1 MSYEDS
7 LARINAFKSSSSM
20 VEEETPSTFSLD
32 KGVTL
37 KKDDL
42 KKNYEYT
49 TAIRDYM
56 VERKGVDYQEI
67 DSDTLVEDFVD
78 HMRYF
83 NANTVS
89 TAGEA
94 RFIGKANETRKA
106 KASKAYQLYDQLG
119 NVFVNDG
126 LMGAVDGVKD
136 YIFAAA
142 SDPTNY
148 IGIATGGIARA
159 GAAGLS
165 VTGKQIVR
173 DSVRKA
179 GMEAAQSGLGRAAAK
194 KAGEK
199 AGVEAA
205 RRAVEK
211 GMSARMAN
219 KAYDEVAKRVAKEG
233 RVGLAKDAM
242 LNKQKELFEAGSKRA
257 LKQTV
262 ALDASAAVLQDVMAQ
277 NVMLEAGA
285 QTDYSVM
292 QTGFASLLGGVAGAA
307 QLGFGKFRGASGL
320 EDTRSSLEKISNAV
334 IEEAAPTLNKEQTEK
349 ATRAIMDS
357 VSSWNAKVNRGG
369 AFSAD
374 AMPAQLIKDIML
386 GEDGK
391 GGLVKVFK
399 DSGYSIDRNKTISDV
414 ITNVVRFIPK
424 KELDEINKNMLK
436 YSGIQFGELAGSKI
450 KLGDMLAKRI
460 NEAGKTLNV
469 MSQVRK
475 TLDAGIVA
483 SKDKIDQ
490 TVADID
496 ANEAVGKEL
505 RAMKKSDKFK
515 YGQSIWKRLLVSS
528 PATTALNIAGFGQYY
543 AGQTMADLFNS
554 STLALKGLGQMAYNP
569 KASEETFRQARA
581 LTAIQGQKI
590 RNLLDPFTTHDE
602 YMSFLDK
609 NSDIQ
614 KILFETLS
622 GGVEG
627 TSKRYGIDPNSK
639 VFQNIEALTTAAN
652 QITGVRIQ
660 DSFTKSQMFMTELD
674 KYLRVKKGVTLK
686 EALTSDSLAIDE
698 DVLGAALDGTLRS
711 VFSKDYTKNQ
721 AGVGRELLETTAK
734 LVEGFSNTP
743 VIGTVLPFGR
753 FFNNVLATAYQWSP
767 LAAPEQ
773 LGKFMKRTIKKEGTD
788 ITEREAFARMTVGT
802 AAIYAAADFD
812 TERRKKGL
820 AYNEIEVGGGTI
832 VDARNTF
839 PFSMFLASGRI
850 FNMWRNGEEIPAELR
865 QEMLTQVGVGQLAR
879 DVQFGNDL
887 NNILDVMLNSD
898 EGARGASGEAG
909 YKVAGNLVSG
919 LTRPLD
925 AFNKIIGFAMGT
937 DTAKD
942 VRQAEGINVFTQS
955 ATKYV
960 DNILEAFIDKTDS
973 ITGEELRVATREGE
987 IYDANPFARIFGIT
1001 VKQGRTATEKAYSMS
1016 EMFPW
1021 QASER
1026 SKLPAYDKAL
1036 NSMLAPA
1043 LERKTQQLI
1052 NSPQFK
1058 SADLTG
1064 RRRMLKQVM
1073 KTAKKEITEMMEEG
1087 YGGATTMRLRLATKA
1102 NRAGGTKEIRRKA
1115 AKIMKEQHG
1124 VTGSIEDYSFAEIDL
1139 FIEYAE
1145 YLKEIYDESAK
1156 LVY

>member
-1 MSYEDS
+1 MSYEES
-7 LARINAFKSSSSM
+7 LARLNAFKTSTPLTTE
-20 VEEETPSTFSLD
+20 VQTPSTFSLD
-32 KGVTL
+32 PSVTL

-56 VERKGVDYQEI
+56 VERKGVDYQDTDEE
-67 DSDTLVEDFVD
+67 TLVEDFVD

-89 TAGEA
+89 TAGEV
-94 RFIGKANETRKA
+94 RFISKADDRRKA
-106 KASKAYQLYDQLG
+106 KAAKAYQLYDQLG

-126 LMGAVDGVKD
+126 IMGAVDGIKD
-136 YIFAAA
+136 YVFAAA

-165 VTGKQIVR
+165 VTGKQLIKA
-173 DSVRKA
+173 SVRQA
-179 GMEAAQSGLGRAAAK
+179 GREALKSGATKAAAK
-194 KAGEK
+194 EAGER
-199 AGVEAA
+199 AGIEAA

-211 GMSARMAN
+211 GMTSRQAGQ
-219 KAYDEVAKRVAKEG
+219 AYNEVSKRVATEG
-233 RVGLAKDAM
+233 RRALAKDAM
-242 LNKQKELFEAGSKRA
+242 LMQQKDLFTAASKRA

-262 ALDASAAVLQDVMAQ
+262 ALDATAAVLQDVMAQ
-277 NVMLEAGA
+277 NVMLEVGA
-285 QTDYSVM
+285 QEEYSAL

-320 EDTRSSLEKISNAV
+320 EDTGSSLEKVSNAV
-334 IEEAAPTLNKEQTEK
+334 IEEAAPTLNKEQSKK
-349 ATRAIMDS
+349 AAKAIMDS
-357 VSSWNAKVNRGG
+357 VDSWNEKVARGS
-369 AFSAD
+369 AYSAD
-374 AMPAQLIKDIML
+374 AMPADLIKNIML
-386 GEDGK
+386 GEDGA
-391 GGLVKVFK
+391 GGLAKVFK
-399 DSGYSIDRNKTISDV
+399 ESDYGIDRNKTISDV
-414 ITNVVRFIPK
+414 ITNVVRYIPEE
-424 KELDEINKNMLK
+424 ELNRINEGMLK
-436 YSGIQFGELAGSKI
+436 YSGIQFGELGSSKV
-450 KLGDMLAKRI
+450 KMGDMLAKRI

-483 SKDKIDQ
+483 SKDKIDAA
-490 TVADID
+490 VEDID
-496 ANEAVGKEL
+496 AKEAVGEEL
-505 RAMKKSDKFK
+505 QKMNKSDKYK
-515 YGQSIWKRLLVSS
+515 YGQSVWKRLLVSS
-528 PATTALNIAGFGQYY
+528 PATTALNIAGFSQYY
-543 AGQTMADLFNS
+543 VGQTMADMFNS
-554 STLALKGLGQMAYNP
+554 STLAIKGVGQMAYNP
-569 KASEETFRQARA
+569 RAAEETFRQARA

-602 YMSFLDK
+602 YMKFLDK

-639 VFQNIEALTTAAN
+639 VFRNVEALTTAAN
-652 QITGVRIQ
+652 QITGVRVQ

-674 KYLRVKKGVTLK
+674 KYLRVEKKITLK
-686 EALTSDSLAIDE
+686 EALVSGEPIDE
-698 DVLGAALDGTLRS
+698 NALGAALDGTLRS

-721 AGVGRELLETTAK
+721 EGVGRELLETTAGLAEK
-734 LVEGFSNTP
+734 FSNTP
-743 VIGTVLPFGR
+743 GLGTILPFGR

-773 LGKFMKRTIKKEGTD
+773 LGKFMARTIKREGTD
-788 ITEREAFARMTVGT
+788 LTEREAFARMTVGT
-802 AAIYAAADFD
+802 AAIYAAAEFD
-812 TERRKKGL
+812 TERREKGL

-832 VDARNTF
+832 IDARNTF
-839 PFSMFLASGRI
+839 PFSLFLAAGRI
-850 FNMWRNGEEIPAELR
+850 FNMKRNGEDVPRELL
-865 QEMLTQVGVGQLAR
+865 QELGTQVAVGQLAR
-879 DVQFGNDL
+879 DVQFGNDI
-887 NNILDVMLNSD
+887 NNILDVMFNAD
-898 EGARGASGEAG
+898 EGARGASLDAG
-909 YKVAGNLVSG
+909 YKVAGNLLAG
-919 LTRPLD
+919 ATRPLD
-925 AFNKIIGFAMGT
+925 AVNKIVGFAMGT

-942 VRQAEGINVFTQS
+942 VRQAEGINVLSQS

-973 ITGEELRVATREGE
+973 ITGEELRIATREGE

-1001 VKQGRTATEKAYSMS
+1001 VKPGRTASEKAYSMA

-1021 QASER
+1021 QANER

-1036 NSMLAPA
+1036 NGMLAPA

-1052 NSPQFK
+1052 NTAMFK
-1058 SADLTG
+1058 EADLTG

-1073 KTAKKEITEMMEEG
+1073 KDAKKEITGLMEEG
-1087 YGGATTMRLRLATKA
+1087 YGGADTMRLRLASKA
-1102 NRAGGTKEIRRKA
+1102 NRAGGNKEIRRQA
-1115 AKIMKEQHG
+1115 AKIMKQQHG
-1124 VTGSIEDYSFAEIDL
+1124 VTGSLEDYNFAEIDL

-1156 LVY
+1156 L